1 MNLRQQRFI
10 DYYVKSGNA
19 SEAARKANY
28 RGRSNTIGDRLLSN
42 VAIASA
48 IAVKMA
54 ELRARAE
61 ITEDLV
67 TENFQACYSAAYTV
81 KQYPAAIAAN
91 AELAKHIGYYAKD
104 KQAQVQINQVV
115 ITEADRVKWLEE
127 QRQRLDRAAA
137 AMPAIAGEVASIID
151 E

>member
-48 IAVKMA
+48 IAVKEA
-54 ELRARAE
+54 ELKAKAE

-67 TENFQACYSAAYTV
+67 TDNFQACYSAAYTV

-104 KQAQVQINQVV
+104 KQAQVQIQQVV

-127 QRQRLDRAAA
+127 QRLRLDRAAA